1 MQTPEPT
8 PAEAIEL
15 LKQFIAHPGIR
26 CFNLPEFEMAKK
38 AIAVLERATRN
49 DRAPQTHRE

>member
-8 PAEAIEL
+8 PQEALEL

-49 DRAPQTHRE
+49 DRALHRD